1 MNERANARPGTA
13 LGSARLQRIAL
24 IGFGEAG
31 SILGADLVGTGFDV
45 STYDILL
52 DDSRTRGELLAR
64 AEHAHVRAADSFA
77 AAVAGADLIVSAVT
91 ASSSGDVATMA
102 GKHLTAGQLFLDIN
116 SVSPAKKQSSCKAV
130 EASGAGYVES
140 AVMAPVPPYR
150 LKVPMLLGG
159 RRAGEAAVLLT
170 NLGFNAKAIASEIGV
185 ASAVKMCRSVII
197 KGIESL
203 AVESMRAARHFGAEE
218 QVLASLNQ
226 TFPGMGWDK
235 ELPDYL
241 ISRVAEHGRRR
252 AAEMREVARTLSDA
266 GFAPTMSAA
275 IAANQDA
282 LVDAMASAG
291 LAYDRNKEFSW
302 RALSD
307 ALASDAPPG
316 SSHGGGDRSH
326 STLK

>member
-13 LGSARLQRIAL
+13 SGSGRPQRIAL

-31 SILGADLVGTGFDV
+31 SILGADLVGAGCDV
-45 STYDILL
+45 CTYDILL
-52 DDSRTRGELLAR
+52 DDARTRSELLAR
-64 AEHAHVRAADSFA
+64 AERAHVRPADSFA
-77 AAVAGADLIVSAVT
+77 AAVAGAELIVSAVT
-91 ASSSGDVATMA
+91 ASSSGDVAALA
-102 GKHLTAGQLFLDIN
+102 GKHLSAGQLFLDIN

-130 EASGAGYVES
+130 EASGADYVES

-159 RRAGEAAVLLT
+159 ARAEAAALRLT
-170 NLGFNAKAIASEIGV
+170 SLGLNAQAISSEIGV

-203 AVESMRAARHFGAEE
+203 AVESMRAARHFGAEA

-235 ELPDYL
+235 DLPDYL

-252 AAEMREVARTLSDA
+252 AAEMREVARTLRDA
-266 GFAPTMSAA
+266 GFEPTMSDA
-275 IAANQDA
+275 IAVNQDA
-282 LVDAMASAG
+282 LVDAMTSAG
-291 LAYDRNKEFSW
+291 IAYDKNKEFSW
-302 RALSD
+302 RHLAD
-307 ALASDAPPG
+307 AL
-316 SSHGGGDRSH
+316 
-326 STLK
+326 TEK